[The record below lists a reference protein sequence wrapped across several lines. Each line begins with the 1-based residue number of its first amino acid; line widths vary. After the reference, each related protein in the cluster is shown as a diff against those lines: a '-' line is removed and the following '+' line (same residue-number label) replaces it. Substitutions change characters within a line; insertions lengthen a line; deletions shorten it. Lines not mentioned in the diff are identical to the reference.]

1 VEAAAM
7 GMKMKFGKSSPF
19 LLAPS
24 QVLHG
29 YPLSP
34 TCEGLFARAT
44 ALARE
49 RGCCRLTT
57 SLLLFA
63 MVEFGERNETP
74 SVLRSVWRYTLGSQP
89 EAYRGIQAAYYG
101 WYEHSCDQPGRRS
114 ESGTRET
121 ITGYILS
128 ILQLAE
134 RQGNPIQ
141 PEHLLRARTH
151 FVAAYHEHGYTETGP
166 GHSVLLS
173 GRHPN
178 NNHKLKRCAPLYHN
192 SHRKLKHY
200 QEIISNLKLLT
211 LQHYPHNN
219 LHNKQIKTHPLIKT
233 KSTH

>member
-1 VEAAAM
+1 M

-34 TCEGLFARAT
+34 ICEGLFARAT

-63 MVEFGERNETP
+63 MVEFGERDETP

-141 PEHLLRARTH
+141 PEHLLRALLD
-151 FVAAYHEHGYTETGP
+151 FDPGAEAVQPGIGYILSLLHP
-166 GHSVLLS
+166 DLDHRAVLLGIQS
-173 GRHPN
+173 LQPPAQGGF
-178 NNHKLKRCAPLYHN
+178 
-192 SHRKLKHY
+192 
-200 QEIISNLKLLT
+200 QEAAVRGEVVMTGARPDILGTGGKG
-211 LQHYPHNN
+211 
-219 LHNKQIKTHPLIKT
+219 
-233 KSTH
+233 